1 MSSDAPSSARHNWSG
16 AIGIVIT
23 IVTTG
28 AAIVARFAALEE
40 AKENA
45 VDVMRDYGSRLS
57 ALERS
62 TTYLERIH
70 NLEKLNAEQQ
80 LEIKQ
85 MLEEMRELRT
95 KRR

>member
-1 MSSDAPSSARHNWSG
+1 MSSDRPSEKHPWSG
-16 AIGIVIT
+16 AITIIIT

-28 AAIVARFAALEE
+28 ATIVARFAALEE
-40 AKENA
+40 AKDNA
-45 VDVMRDYGSRLS
+45 VEVMRDHGSRLS

-70 NLEKLNAEQQ
+70 NLEMLNAEQQ
-80 LEIKQ
+80 EKITQ
-85 MLEEMRELRT
+85 MGEELRELRA